1 MVDARKQRFGPED
14 LEDLF
19 DGATKL
25 VAMKGKKLESFDL
38 KSGVPAKDEAFLKA
52 VLGPS
57 GNLRAPAIRKGKTWL
72 VGFNPEGFEAAFG

>member
-1 MVDARKQRFGPED
+1 VDARKQRFGPKD
-14 LEDLF
+14 LAELLH
-19 DGATKL
+19 GASEL
-25 VAMKGKKLESFDL
+25 VAMKGKRIERFDL
-38 KSGVPAKDEAFLKA
+38 KEGAPVGDEAFLKA